1 MVFFVKCLP
10 GIDQL
15 ILKVLLKRFIHKN
28 IKNQNKAR
36 KFQKGFQVIFQIMLS
51 FFRKKPSESD
61 LKQSPQ
67 SPDKRIVDTTAEDAI
82 DVLNADLGYKNQND
96 LKETIYGNLRV

>member
-1 MVFFVKCLP
+1 
-10 GIDQL
+10 
-15 ILKVLLKRFIHKN
+15 
-28 IKNQNKAR
+28 
-36 KFQKGFQVIFQIMLS
+36 MLS

-67 SPDKRIVDTTAEDAI
+67 SPDKRIVVDTTAEDAI
-82 DVLNADLGYKNQND
+82 DVLNADLGYKSQND